1 MLASYQRKH
10 QNFENIE
17 EKRRE
22 SKQGHGIQN
31 SMLLLPEQF
40 FGYCL
45 PHRCSSNTLT
55 HSQYIFGI
63 LFGMLIDHD
72 FVSPLL

>member
-40 FGYCL
+40 FRVL
-45 PHRCSSNTLT
+45 SAP
-55 HSQYIFGI
+55 
-63 LFGMLIDHD
+63 
-72 FVSPLL
+72 